1 MITVKKFGA
10 EWCGPCRMLKPV
22 LEQLRTEFEGKAT
35 IIEYDVDSSPEESQK
50 YNITSIPVVIVEKDG
65 QLIERFT
72 GLTSKMAY
80 VNAINEGLK

>member
-1 MITVKKFGA
+1 MVTVKKFGA

-22 LEQLRTEFEGKAT
+22 LEQLKEEFNGKAT
-35 IIEYDVDSSPEESQK
+35 IIEYDVDSSPEESQQ

-65 QLIERFT
+65 QIIERFT

>member
-22 LEQLRTEFEGKAT
+22 LEQLKEEFAGKAT
-35 IIEYDVDSSPEESQK
+35 IVEYDVDNSPEETQK
-50 YNITSIPVVIVEKDG
+50 YNITSVPVVIIEKNG
-65 QLIERFT
+65 EVVNRFT

-80 VNAINEGLK
+80 SNAINEAIK